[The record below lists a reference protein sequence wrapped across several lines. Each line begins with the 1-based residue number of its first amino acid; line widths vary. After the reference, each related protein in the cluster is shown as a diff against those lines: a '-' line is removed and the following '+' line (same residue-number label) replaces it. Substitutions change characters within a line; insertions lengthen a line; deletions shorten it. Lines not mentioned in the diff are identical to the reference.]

1 MLRGSES
8 ESTDKPEKTGA
19 DVEYSRMA
27 TAGELNSKEA
37 AQVDAVGRGML
48 EAATLHQKMFAGGQ
62 QSLSSGH
69 SSSSGES
76 KRRMVIG

>member
-1 MLRGSES
+1 MPGSEL
-8 ESTDKPEKTGA
+8 ESADKPEHTGA
-19 DVEYSRMA
+19 DVESSRMA
-27 TAGELNSKEA
+27 TTGELNTKEA

-62 QSLSSGH
+62 RSLSSSH

-76 KRRMVIG
+76 KRRIVIG